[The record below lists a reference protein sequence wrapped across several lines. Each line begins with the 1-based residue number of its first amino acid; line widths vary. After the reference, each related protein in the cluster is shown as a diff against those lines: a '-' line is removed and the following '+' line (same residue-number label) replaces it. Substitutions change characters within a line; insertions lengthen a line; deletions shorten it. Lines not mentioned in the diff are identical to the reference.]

1 MLTTAVRSLLSM
13 LGHHDD
19 RYLIACSASTS
30 IAGSPPP
37 PPRLSA
43 SPGTAHS
50 SIATQLA
57 EMRDENETL
66 KRSLILQSQASHSL
80 ASQIDDLESRLH
92 GAESAARTATANA
105 RSLAAKL
112 TDQARLWALERA
124 ALEAELETTHEKMA
138 RLRATSPVSIGAV
151 GSTVPR
157 PPRSP
162 HQHPGGEGLGQVSAC
177 QKHEQT
183 IAKLITTQRQLER
196 QVEELTTTLRMT
208 QSAHSSAL
216 TLAREKS
223 SLADTLAHD
232 LDELHAVISEL
243 RDQNEGYRLLLEE
256 RTLRGEWSWA
266 SGASSTS
273 RTASPTAATAS
284 LSSSPHETG
293 RGVPGASGGLR
304 KKMSNVSIK
313 GSLSSELARARPLAS
328 VVPVVETRDI
338 GVGSPPRTNSTAV
351 GCSPPPGSGVVGMS
365 LSRRTS
371 RAVLVKTPVLPEDE
385 VDLELNTVPAPES
398 ILSVAEGDDEGQA
411 PMSPESDEKRDTE
424 IERLSTEL
432 RAMQLYVTTI
442 LSRIL
447 PSSMADSNADT
458 SPPAAADE
466 SADPNALPSPATS
479 THEPTDQSHPPHSHS
494 LADWYSRRT
503 ETSPS
508 YPPSHSTLPFSALSS
523 RKRVVQPW
531 FTGPHAEGERREDGD
546 EDGSDVW
553 GDGGMWG
560 SGANKAQA
568 LSGSLA
574 GVAMEDEVVSA
585 TLEGVERASGAVR
598 VRGSRRPE
606 SGSGLLSWLFG
617 GGEDEESGQGDNRRS
632 SSFL

>member
-1 MLTTAVRSLLSM
+1 HRRLA
-13 LGHHDD
+13 
-19 RYLIACSASTS
+19 A
-30 IAGSPPP
+30 P

-151 GSTVPR
+151 GSTVRRLGPSRWRR
-157 PPRSP
+157 P
-162 HQHPGGEGLGQVSAC
+162 GQVSAC

-196 QVEELTTTLRMT
+196 QVERFLTTTLRMT

-273 RTASPTAATAS
+273 RTASP
-284 LSSSPHETG
+284 LLQRHPCQ
-293 RGVPGASGGLR
+293 
-304 KKMSNVSIK
+304 MSNVSIK

-338 GVGSPPRTNSTAV
+338 GVGSRQTNSTAV
-351 GCSPPPGSGVVGMS
+351 GCSPPPGSGW
-365 LSRRTS
+365 
-371 RAVLVKTPVLPEDE
+371 AVLVKTPVLPEDE
-385 VDLELNTVPAPES
+385 VDLELNTFRLPNPFS
-398 ILSVAEGDDEGQA
+398 
-411 PMSPESDEKRDTE
+411 DTE

-442 LSRIL
+442 LRIR
-447 PSSMADSNADT
+447 
-458 SPPAAADE
+458 
-466 SADPNALPSPATS
+466 DPNALPSPATS

-508 YPPSHSTLPFSALSS
+508 YPPSHSTCPSAPCRWSCSTPLTPPEYLYSINMS
-523 RKRVVQPW
+523 TP
-531 FTGPHAEGERREDGD
+531 
-546 EDGSDVW
+546 DGSRPPTIPSTPRPQSPDT
-553 GDGGMWG
+553 
-560 SGANKAQA
+560 
-568 LSGSLA
+568 A
-574 GVAMEDEVVSA
+574 GEHD
-585 TLEGVERASGAVR
+585 
-598 VRGSRRPE
+598 
-606 SGSGLLSWLFG
+606 
-617 GGEDEESGQGDNRRS
+617 DNRLHGCGRRTRRS
-632 SSFL
+632 TRAARP